1 VGAPRDD
8 APPELLF
15 CAAAAL
21 TVTALFVIALVVA
34 AVAALVVVVLVVT
47 AFGFVFETFWAN
59 APPDHATDPNNMAA
73 TAACVRARVNLIVS
87 IFRSPKFYGASRKA
101 FVPDIYWTRA
111 ARKYEVIMFLR
122 RRSTATK
129 QGSVASQ

>member
-1 VGAPRDD
+1 VAPLRDD
-8 APPELLF
+8 ALPELLF
-15 CAAAAL
+15 CPRAAAL
-21 TVTALFVIALVVA
+21 TVTALVVA
-34 AVAALVVVVLVVT
+34 ASVVAALVVVVLVVT

-73 TAACVRARVNLIVS
+73 KPACARARVNLIVS
-87 IFRSPKFYGASRKA
+87 ICRSPKFYGASRKA

-122 RRSTATK
+122 RRNTATK
-129 QGSVASQ
+129 QGAVASLS

>member
-34 AVAALVVVVLVVT
+34 ASVVAALVVVVLVVT

-73 TAACVRARVNLIVS
+73 TPACARVRVNLIVS
-87 IFRSPKFYGASRKA
+87 IFSLPEVLRCIEESFCSRHLLDA
-101 FVPDIYWTRA
+101 GR
-111 ARKYEVIMFLR
+111 
-122 RRSTATK
+122 TK
-129 QGSVASQ
+129 I

>member
-1 VGAPRDD
+1 MLQPAASERPVITNRLCTPPSGDPSRLRTKRAPR
-8 APPELLF
+8 PGPL
-15 CAAAAL
+15 
-21 TVTALFVIALVVA
+21 
-34 AVAALVVVVLVVT
+34 AVPNGGT
-47 AFGFVFETFWAN
+47 AFGFVVETFWAN
-59 APPDHATDPNNMAA
+59 APPDHATDANNMAA
-73 TAACVRARVNLIVS
+73 TAACVCARVNLIVS

-129 QGSVASQ
+129 QGSVASR

>member
-34 AVAALVVVVLVVT
+34 ASVVAALVVVVLVVT
-47 AFGFVFETFWAN
+47 AFGFVVETFWAN

-73 TAACVRARVNLIVS
+73 TAACVCVCARVNLIVS
-87 IFRSPKFYGASRKA
+87 IFSLPEVLRCIEESLCSRHLLDA
-101 FVPDIYWTRA
+101 GR
-111 ARKYEVIMFLR
+111 
-122 RRSTATK
+122 TK
-129 QGSVASQ
+129 I